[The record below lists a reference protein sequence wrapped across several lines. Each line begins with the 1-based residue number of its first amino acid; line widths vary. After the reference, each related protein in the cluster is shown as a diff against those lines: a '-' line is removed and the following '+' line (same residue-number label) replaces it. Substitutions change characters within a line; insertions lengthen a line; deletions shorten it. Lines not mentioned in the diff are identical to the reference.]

1 MASPVSELLAE
12 LDSARGAF
20 LDALGDVDEEL
31 VTTPGVIDGW
41 SVRDLV
47 VHVAFWSEHAA
58 GALELA
64 TAGRGADFAYDRA
77 QTDAMN
83 ADVLREAEAIDP
95 STALERED
103 RAFGA
108 FRERLAAID
117 ERLLRLRLGNGDT
130 VEEVVRYDGPEHYTE
145 HAAHL
150 RAWWSEDDDHDD
162 E

>member
-1 MASPVSELLAE
+1 VSELLAE

-20 LDALGDVDEEL
+20 LEALGDVDEEL
-31 VTTPGVIDGW
+31 VTTPGVVDGW

-47 VHVAFWSEHAA
+47 VHVAFWSQHAA

-64 TAGRGADFAYDRA
+64 AAGRGAEFAYDSA

-83 ADVLREAEAIDP
+83 EDVLHEAQAIDP

-103 RAFGA
+103 RAFTA
-108 FRERLAAID
+108 FRDLLAGLD
-117 ERLLRLRLGNGDT
+117 ERLLDLRLGNGDS
-130 VEEVVRYDGPEHYTE
+130 VEQVVRYDGPEHYAE
-145 HAAHL
+145 HTAHL
-150 RAWWSEDDDHDD
+150 RAWWSGDEEHDD